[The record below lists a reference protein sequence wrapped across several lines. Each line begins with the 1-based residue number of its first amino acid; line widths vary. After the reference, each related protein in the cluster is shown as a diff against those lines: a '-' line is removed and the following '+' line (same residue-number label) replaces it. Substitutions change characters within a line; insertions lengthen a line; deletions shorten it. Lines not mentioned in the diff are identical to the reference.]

1 MELTC
6 ASQNLIRD
14 AETSMKEN
22 WAKVA
27 EQLASEANRAEARD
41 VSLLPLN
48 YTTEDN
54 VVCRRA
60 NLIPFRR
67 MWRMQSK
74 VVLTLWRPKWLPKCR
89 LTRYYL
95 LFVSRVCAPNS
106 DVYYR
111 TRWSKRLST
120 STISVP
126 PCKMRTLPYQILK
139 SCSNLPSID
148 QDWPFPRAGEMA
160 MTEVYV
166 TGLGAQS
173 DWRPKGGVPHRK
185 RGW

>member
-1 MELTC
+1 MCHRPVFTLMELTC

-22 WAKVA
+22 WAKVV
-27 EQLASEANRAEARD
+27 EQLASEANRAEAQD

-74 VVLTLWRPKWLPKCR
+74 VVLTLWWPK
-89 LTRYYL
+89 
-95 LFVSRVCAPNS
+95 
-106 DVYYR
+106 
-111 TRWSKRLST
+111 
-120 STISVP
+120 
-126 PCKMRTLPYQILK
+126 
-139 SCSNLPSID
+139 
-148 QDWPFPRAGEMA
+148 
-160 MTEVYV
+160 
-166 TGLGAQS
+166 
-173 DWRPKGGVPHRK
+173 
-185 RGW
+185 